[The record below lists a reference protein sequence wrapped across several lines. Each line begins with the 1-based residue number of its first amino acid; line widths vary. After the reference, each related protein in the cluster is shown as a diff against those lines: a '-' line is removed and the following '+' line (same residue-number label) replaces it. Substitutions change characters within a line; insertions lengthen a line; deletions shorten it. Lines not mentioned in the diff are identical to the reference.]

1 MEDVRNADLLVNG
14 CFIMGLPGDTPQT
27 MQLTIDFAKEL
38 MPNTAQFYPH
48 MLYPGTGSFKWADEN
63 GYVKTKNW
71 ADWLTPDGL
80 HNTVLELPGLT
91 SDDLLNWSNKGR
103 LDFYLNPKYLRKMF
117 IQAIISP
124 KEGIRMLISGKTF
137 FKHLINYLLFKMGLK
152 KKNDSQQSIALVD

>member
-1 MEDVRNADLLVNG
+1 
-14 CFIMGLPGDTPQT
+14 
-27 MQLTIDFAKEL
+27 

-91 SDDLLNWSNKGR
+91 PDDLLNWSNKGR

-117 IQAIISP
+117 MQAIISP
-124 KEGIRMLISGKTF
+124 REGIRMLISGKTF